1 MQTENI
7 LTTCIHETDGIYN
20 CTTPAYFTGGEMFI
34 SFLLLIG
41 LVLATIA
48 LLRKGIFSVSVHRE
62 YQGVNQWE
70 GKEKYKI

>member
-7 LTTCIHETDGIYN
+7 LTTCIHETAGIYN

-41 LVLATIA
+41 LVLAIIA
-48 LLRKGIFSVSVHRE
+48 LLRKGIFSVSVHKK
-62 YQGVNQWE
+62 YLGVNQME
-70 GKEKYKI
+70 GKENYEI